1 MKKLDIQINDSDTGQ
16 KKSVLTDGYF
26 LLYLDDNSKM
36 KVTGEFDI
44 KILMPLLSKMVLEK
58 MSK

>member
-1 MKKLDIQINDSDTGQ
+1 MKKLEIQMNDNNTGQ
-16 KKSVLTDGYF
+16 KNSVLTDGYF
-26 LLYLDDNSKM
+26 LLYLDDNGKI